1 MIQEFS
7 DRTQFRSWLSAHVE
21 SSEGIWIRIFKDKS
35 RASITAEDALDECL
49 CYGWIDGVMKSERN
63 KSYLK
68 YYAPRG
74 KNSKWSEK
82 NKKSVERLR
91 RSQLMT
97 EYGERAV
104 ARAQENGQ
112 WQKSSKKP
120 DFDHLITQFT
130 TLLQQYSDVA
140 ERFALCPESRKKQYV
155 GFYFE
160 AKTEETKN
168 KRFTKIVEALR
179 CNKKGMLY

>member
-1 MIQEFS
+1 MIKVFS
-7 DRTQFRSWLSAHVE
+7 DRAQFRSWLSAHVD
-21 SSEGIWIRIFKDKS
+21 STEGIWIRILKDQS
-35 RASITAEDALDECL
+35 RASITAEEALDECL
-49 CYGWIDGVMKSERN
+49 CYGWIDGVMKSEGDE
-63 KSYLK
+63 SYLK

-82 NKKSVERLR
+82 NTRSVERLR

-104 ARAQENGQ
+104 ARALENGQ
-112 WQKSSKKP
+112 WQKSSIKP

-130 TLLQQYSDVA
+130 ALLQQHNDVA
-140 ERFALCPESRKKQYV
+140 DRFALCPKSRKKQYV
-155 GFYFE
+155 GFYFG

-168 KRFTKIVEALR
+168 KRFTKIVESLR
-179 CNKKGMLY
+179 DNKKGMLY

>member
-1 MIQEFS
+1 MLLVMRFINFKYWIVL
-7 DRTQFRSWLSAHVE
+7 RSSKIKNRV
-21 SSEGIWIRIFKDKS
+21 
-35 RASITAEDALDECL
+35 SITAGEALDECL
-49 CYGWIDGVMKSERN
+49 CYGWIDGVMKSEGDEI
-63 KSYLK
+63 YLK

-82 NKKSVERLR
+82 NKRSVERLR

-104 ARAQENGQ
+104 ARALENGQ
-112 WQKSSKKP
+112 WQKVSEKP
-120 DFDHLITQFT
+120 DFDRLITQFT
-130 TLLQQYSDVA
+130 ALLQKHSDVA
-140 ERFALCPESRKKQYV
+140 ERFALCPESKKKQYV

-168 KRFTKIVEALR
+168 K
-179 CNKKGMLY
+179 